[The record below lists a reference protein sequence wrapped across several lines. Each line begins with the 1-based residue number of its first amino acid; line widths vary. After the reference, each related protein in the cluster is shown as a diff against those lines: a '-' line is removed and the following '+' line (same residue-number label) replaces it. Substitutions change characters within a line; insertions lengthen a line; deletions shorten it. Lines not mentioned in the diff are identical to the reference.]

1 MITRKLLAAACAA
14 TFASGAYAVS
24 PYDLPYGLQ
33 WSFQAGD
40 GGDES
45 ATDMDVTADGIAHL
59 IVRSSGTQTFGEGAT
74 NSLNGDIGGI
84 DALGNLVYGTTV
96 SSLPGLVSPSQNY
109 PAGVHAGGDG
119 KAYFGTYSNNN
130 AHWND
135 PGSVQ
140 DPVNE
145 LGKQSNSPM
154 VWSINSSALAT
165 TGQLDGNASLTD
177 AIDDRNSL
185 SIYEDNSG
193 TLRSD
198 TNAPTTTGLSVVG
211 TQLRSTDS
219 AFNKTTKEMI
229 IVNDMVNGDF
239 GTAGDYGGYNLRND
253 GTANAYLPGIGRYN
267 FATNTLDGPA
277 KQPILTYTGP
287 ETGWSNMGV
296 YVDAGVDQATGWYFG
311 GGIAQSRSESKSNG
325 WDPDGSGP
333 APAINFVDSIPANFA
348 DDHRFSSP
356 GIGTAYDENNNLQ
369 FAVTWDTAGYDII
382 NSIVGFG
389 DGSNNSIWA
398 GEKFDDVYFE
408 VRDGSG
414 NVLAS
419 VSEDYNGATTDAN
432 RIAEIMFEDGFI
444 YATGYAPGADSGTR
458 DTFLSKYE
466 WDGTP
471 GSESLT
477 KVWEKFIAGGDSETA
492 TDGSLGKLKSYVYA
506 STNGQWDNTTGY
518 VNPGGNDIL
527 LQKLVPGDFNDDG
540 VVDAADISL
549 AEAAIGA
556 GLPGDDTYDFD
567 GDGDSTSADV
577 FFWRTQILDLPIPG
591 DTDGDGDV
599 DDADLGVAFAN
610 YTGPLGAGV
619 GTKTA
624 DEGDTDGDGDVDDAD
639 LGNAFAAYTGP
650 IATAVPEPTS
660 LALIGLGGLAMLR
673 RRRA

>member
-40 GGDES
+40 GGNES
-45 ATDMDVTADGIAHL
+45 ATDMDVTSDGIAHL
-59 IVRSSGTQTFGEGAT
+59 IVRSSNTQTFGDGST
-74 NSLNGDIGGI
+74 NSVNGDIGGVNARGQLI
-84 DALGNLVYGTTV
+84 YGTTI

-154 VWSINSSALAT
+154 VWSINSNNLAK
-165 TGQLDGNASLTD
+165 TGQFDGNASLTT
-177 AIDDRNSL
+177 AIEDRNSL
-185 SIYEDNSG
+185 SIYEDNFG

-287 ETGWSNMGV
+287 ESGWSNMGV

-333 APAINFVDSIPANFA
+333 APAVSFVDSIPANFA
-348 DDHRFSSP
+348 DDHRTTSP
-356 GIGTAYDENNNLQ
+356 GIGTAYDSNNNLM

-382 NSIVGFG
+382 NSIAGFG

-398 GEKFDDVYFE
+398 GERFDEVYFE

-419 VSEDYNGATTDAN
+419 ITEDYNGATTDAN
-432 RIAEIMFEDGFI
+432 RISEAAFIDGAI
-444 YATGYAPGADSGTR
+444 YVTGYAPGLSSTR
-458 DTFLSKYE
+458 ETFVAKYD

-477 KVWEKFIAGGDSETA
+477 KVWERFIEGGSSETVS
-492 TDGSLGKLKSYVYA
+492 DGTLGKLKSYVYA
-506 STNGQWDNTTGY
+506 STDGQWDNTTGY
-518 VNPGGNDIL
+518 VNPGGSDIL
-527 LQKLVPGDFNDDG
+527 LQKVVPGDFSGDG
-540 VVDAADISL
+540 IVDFAEVLTVDAATAVSS
-549 AEAAIGA
+549 AV
-556 GLPGDDTYDFD
+556 DTYDFD
-567 GDGDSTSADV
+567 EDGDSDFMDV
-577 FFWRTQILDLPIPG
+577 TFFYFDILDNLPG
-591 DTDGDGDV
+591 DTDGDGDI
-599 DDADLGVAFAN
+599 DDSDLGTSFSQ
-610 YTGPLGAGV
+610 YTGPTGIAG
-619 GTKTA
+619 GRNA
-624 DEGDTDGDGDVDDAD
+624 LDGDADGDGDVDDSD
-639 LGNAFAAYTGP
+639 LGTAFSGYTGP
-650 IATAVPEPTS
+650 LGPGSVPEPTS
-660 LALIGLGGLAMLR
+660 LALIGLGGLALIR